1 MRGVTRLGLV
11 AALVVLAAP
20 AFAGNVTVGRFYT
33 EIAKAKRI
41 VAVDGVSAEAG
52 LRAAGVVLPNLN
64 LGKDL
69 TEGDVTA
76 ISNALGLR
84 VTSTRPTQFVSESQM
99 NTFIS
104 SFGPQLGAS
113 TIVVGD
119 EGATGQAPTDL
130 PPQAENGKG
139 KKKGHNK
146 STTEPM

>member
-1 MRGVTRLGLV
+1 MRGVTRLGLI
-11 AALVVLAAP
+11 AALFVLAAP

-52 LRAAGVVLPNLN
+52 LRAAGIALPNLN

-76 ISNALGLR
+76 ISNTIGIR
-84 VTSTRPTQFVSESQM
+84 VTSTRPTQLVSESQM
-99 NTFIS
+99 NTFMS
-104 SFGPQLGAS
+104 SFGGQMGAGA
-113 TIVVGD
+113 IQVGD
-119 EGATGQAPTDL
+119 EQTNAPAQPLDDVHGA
-130 PPQAENGKG
+130 KG

-146 STTEPM
+146 SATEPL

>member
-20 AFAGNVTVGRFYT
+20 AFAGNVTVGRFYM
-33 EIAKAKRI
+33 ELARAKRV

-52 LRAAGVVLPNLN
+52 LRAAGVVLPKLD

-76 ISNALGLR
+76 ISNAIGIR
-84 VTSTRPTQFVSESQM
+84 VTSTRPTQLVSESQM
-99 NTFIS
+99 NTFMS
-104 SFGPQLGAS
+104 SFGGQMGAGA
-113 TIVVGD
+113 IQVGD
-119 EGATGQAPTDL
+119 ERTNAPAQPLDD
-130 PPQAENGKG
+130 EHGSKG

-146 STTEPM
+146 SATEPL